1 MEEMR
6 ELLKSRSAIHENM
19 IVDIYNQSKVLTRKY
34 KLLYIAYQIFMYG
47 FIAGVGM
54 YILIQLI

>member
-1 MEEMR
+1 MDEMR
-6 ELLKSRSAIHENM
+6 ELLKSRDAIHENM

-34 KLLYIAYQIFMYG
+34 KLLYIAYLIFMYG